1 MSVCLGAVECWVQ
14 KCSAECWVK
23 KCPIPAVEP
32 DAEPVAADERISA
45 PAMEE
50 EVRPGIYP
58 MPSDFEPTARN
69 EDEVEVEVPN

>member
-1 MSVCLGAVECWVQ
+1 MAPLPDCAV
-14 KCSAECWVK
+14 A
-23 KCPIPAVEP
+23 EP

-50 EVRPGIYP
+50 EVRPGIYR

-69 EDEVEVEVPN
+69 EDEVEVEEVPN